1 MEFRRDAIGGRE
13 LLVQEVIKMRIGKVA
28 IVLSAGVLA
37 AFGVPGTAVS
47 GGPPDRIRLA
57 DGPGDMNIN
66 LAVRQLTVTPVRAY
80 IGDKIHV
87 EVQIEN
93 KAEGSNTTTADLY
106 ANGKLIGRE
115 FFTWGWSPGE
125 RLYRLSFDWDTRSVS
140 PGEYKIRAEAF
151 VRPDSSP
158 FDNDLEMKQPVIL
171 VSPGAAFPGGET
183 AGGSA
188 TETDRGL

>member
-1 MEFRRDAIGGRE
+1 
-13 LLVQEVIKMRIGKVA
+13 MRFGKVA
-28 IVLSAGVLA
+28 IVLAAGVLA
-37 AFGVPGTAVS
+37 AFGVPGTAVP
-47 GGPPDRIRLA
+47 GGPPGKIRLA

-80 IGDKIHV
+80 VGDTIHV

-115 FFTWGWSPGE
+115 LFTWGWSPGE
-125 RLYRLSFDWDTRSVS
+125 RLYRLSFGWDTRSVS

-158 FDNDLEMKQPVIL
+158 FDNDLEMQQPVIL

-188 TETDRGL
+188 TETGRGL

>member
-1 MEFRRDAIGGRE
+1 
-13 LLVQEVIKMRIGKVA
+13 
-28 IVLSAGVLA
+28 
-37 AFGVPGTAVS
+37 
-47 GGPPDRIRLA
+47 
-57 DGPGDMNIN
+57 MNIN

-80 IGDKIHV
+80 VGDTILV

-106 ANGKLIGRE
+106 ANGKLIGRKL
-115 FFTWGWSPGE
+115 FTWGWSLGE
-125 RLYRLSFDWDTRSVS
+125 RLYRLSFDWDTRGVS

-158 FDNDLEMKQPVIL
+158 FDNDLEMKQSVIL
-171 VSPGAAFPGGET
+171 VSPGEAFPGGET

>member
-1 MEFRRDAIGGRE
+1 
-13 LLVQEVIKMRIGKVA
+13 MRFGKVA
-28 IVLSAGVLA
+28 IVLAAGVLA

-47 GGPPDRIRLA
+47 GGSPDRIRLA
-57 DGPGDMNIN
+57 DGPGDMNID
-66 LAVRQLTVTPVRAY
+66 LAVRRLTVTPVRAY
-80 IGDKIHV
+80 VGDKIHV

-115 FFTWGWSPGE
+115 LFTWGWSPGE

>member
-1 MEFRRDAIGGRE
+1 M
-13 LLVQEVIKMRIGKVA
+13 
-28 IVLSAGVLA
+28 
-37 AFGVPGTAVS
+37 
-47 GGPPDRIRLA
+47 IRLA
-57 DGPGDMNIN
+57 GPSDMNID

-80 IGDKIHV
+80 VGEKIHV
-87 EVQIEN
+87 EVLIEN
-93 KAEGSNTTTADLY
+93 KAEGSSTTTADLY
-106 ANGKLIGRE
+106 ANGKLIGRQL
-115 FFTWGWSPGE
+115 FTWGWSSAE

-151 VRPDSSP
+151 VQADTSP

>member
-1 MEFRRDAIGGRE
+1 
-13 LLVQEVIKMRIGKVA
+13 MRIGKVA
-28 IVLSAGVLA
+28 IVFVAGALA
-37 AFGVPGTAVS
+37 TFGVPGTTVS
-47 GGPPDRIRLA
+47 GGPPDLIRLA

-80 IGDKIHV
+80 VGDTIHV

-106 ANGKLIGRE
+106 ANGKLIGRQ
-115 FFTWGWSPGE
+115 FFTWGWSSGE

-140 PGEYKIRAEAF
+140 PREYKIRAEAF

-171 VSPGAAFPGGET
+171 VSPGESFPGGET

-188 TETDRGL
+188 TETGRGL

>member
-1 MEFRRDAIGGRE
+1 
-13 LLVQEVIKMRIGKVA
+13 MRIGKAA
-28 IVLSAGVLA
+28 IVLAAGVLA
-37 AFGVPGTAVS
+37 AFGVS
-47 GGPPDRIRLA
+47 GAAISGDSPDRIRLA
-57 DGPGDMNIN
+57 DGPGDMSIN

-80 IGDKIHV
+80 VGDTIHV
-87 EVQIEN
+87 EVLIEN
-93 KAEGSNTTTADLY
+93 RAEGSNTTTADLY

-115 FFTWGWSPGE
+115 LFTWGWSPGE

-140 PGEYKIRAEAF
+140 SGEYKIRAEAF

-171 VSPGAAFPGGET
+171 VSPGAAFPGGGT

>member
-1 MEFRRDAIGGRE
+1 
-13 LLVQEVIKMRIGKVA
+13 MRIGKVA
-28 IVLSAGVLA
+28 IVLAAGLLA

-47 GGPPDRIRLA
+47 GGPPDMIRLA

-80 IGDKIHV
+80 VGDKIHV
-87 EVQIEN
+87 EVLIEN
-93 KAEGSNTTTADLY
+93 KAEGSNTTNADLF
-106 ANGKLIGRE
+106 ANGKRIGRQL
-115 FFTWGWSPGE
+115 FTWGSSPGD

-171 VSPGAAFPGGET
+171 VSQGAAFPGGET

>member
-1 MEFRRDAIGGRE
+1 
-13 LLVQEVIKMRIGKVA
+13 MRTGKVA
-28 IVLSAGVLA
+28 IVLAAGVLA

-66 LAVRQLTVTPVRAY
+66 LAVRQLTVTPVRAHV
-80 IGDKIHV
+80 GDTIHV

-115 FFTWGWSPGE
+115 LFTWGWSPGE
-125 RLYRLSFDWDTRSVS
+125 RLYRLSFDWDTRGVS

-151 VRPDSSP
+151 VRPDSFAVRQRSR
-158 FDNDLEMKQPVIL
+158 DEAAGH
-171 VSPGAAFPGGET
+171 PGLSGRSVPRRRDRWRERNRNRPRFVKNLLGG
-183 AGGSA
+183 
-188 TETDRGL
+188 

>member
-1 MEFRRDAIGGRE
+1 
-13 LLVQEVIKMRIGKVA
+13 MRIGKVA
-28 IVLSAGVLA
+28 IVFAAGVLA

-47 GGPPDRIRLA
+47 WGPPDMSLLA

-80 IGDKIHV
+80 VGDTIHV

-106 ANGKLIGRE
+106 ANGKLIGRQ
-115 FFTWGWSPGE
+115 FFTWGWSSGE

-171 VSPGAAFPGGET
+171 VSQGAAFPGGET